1 MTDMRI
7 REYPMKLLALLN
19 DLRQEPKPRTI
30 VLMENLH
37 PRWQQDL
44 KMLRKKW
51 RHIRVIR
58 FV

>member
-1 MTDMRI
+1 
-7 REYPMKLLALLN
+7 MKLLALLN
-19 DLRQEPKPRTI
+19 DLRQEPTPRTI